1 MEDSGQVDE
10 QGNPVQTPVQVDY
23 KGVTQPKLNVN
34 ASSDFGTLLVEP
46 DDLSGTLDFIPETGS
61 TTMVDPTPEIQNLM
75 NAITTGLKLKD
86 VLAEE
91 GVAIKYKDLMEKL
104 FTKLGVKNIDEIFD
118 ATTSPQ
124 MAQMNQQVQMIQQTM
139 SQIMTPE
146 QRAMMAQML
155 QGQQGGQPM
164 GQPAPQPMA
173 QPMQSNL
180 NNPMMQ

>member
-1 MEDSGQVDE
+1 
-10 QGNPVQTPVQVDY
+10 
-23 KGVTQPKLNVN
+23 
-34 ASSDFGTLLVEP
+34 
-46 DDLSGTLDFIPETGS
+46 
-61 TTMVDPTPEIQNLM
+61 
-75 NAITTGLKLKD
+75 
-86 VLAEE
+86 
-91 GVAIKYKDLMEKL
+91 MEKL

-118 ATTSPQ
+118 TTTSPE

-164 GQPAPQPMA
+164 GQ
-173 QPMQSNL
+173 QPMQPNL